1 MLRIFPGLIIISLLY
16 CLIVLKPSTII
27 DFCGKMLVTASTLGF
42 WFNSYSFNW
51 YVSAIVLFYVLAPAI
66 NKLTKKYDFLIV
78 LSLEVLAIV
87 IAIICYKFG
96 LSYLIGTVIRIPV
109 FGVGILFGRY
119 CLNNEKTKC
128 TNKLSILLIIILWFV
143 SGGVALLLEFGWLNN
158 YKIVC
163 AGLNCMPLVIFAPT
177 SVLLCVIFADTVDL
191 KRNRLLDGLLACV
204 GKYTYE
210 LYLLHICVL
219 LCMDKM
225 NVSNMEKVIVCMVIC
240 LLCCR
245 PLYVIEH
252 KIMKKVLGKYE

>member
-1 MLRIFPGLIIISLLY
+1 M
-16 CLIVLKPSTII
+16 
-27 DFCGKMLVTASTLGF
+27 
-42 WFNSYSFNW
+42 
-51 YVSAIVLFYVLAPAI
+51 
-66 NKLTKKYDFLIV
+66 
-78 LSLEVLAIV
+78 
-87 IAIICYKFG
+87 
-96 LSYLIGTVIRIPV
+96 
-109 FGVGILFGRY
+109 
-119 CLNNEKTKC
+119 
-128 TNKLSILLIIILWFV
+128 
-143 SGGVALLLEFGWLNN
+143 LLEFGWLNN